1 MLGNS
6 VHLYHRRVKQAV
18 RIDPALSSRLLA
30 LAQFYG
36 DLELAAR
43 NAEAAGDLQGA
54 TYYRDL
60 AQAMEAAAREL
71 IGQSQQA

>member
-6 VHLYHRRVKQAV
+6 VQPYHRHVKQAV
-18 RIDPALSSRLLA
+18 RIHPTLGSRLLA

-36 DLELAAR
+36 DLEVAAR

-54 TYYRDL
+54 VYYRDL

-71 IGQSQQA
+71 IGQSQRA